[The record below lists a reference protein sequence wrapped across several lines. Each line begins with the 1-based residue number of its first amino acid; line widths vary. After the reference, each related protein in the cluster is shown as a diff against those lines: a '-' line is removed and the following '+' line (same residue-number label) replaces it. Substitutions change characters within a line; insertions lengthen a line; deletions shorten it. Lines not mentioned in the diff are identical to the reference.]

1 LNIKYIFFRDTN
13 VVLSVMIEFPAL
25 SVIRKNTPQRFRTL
39 TSPSSLCSNSS
50 QVGIAAIT
58 MAFSIV
64 HEIPS
69 APRLAKEKH
78 VPFLSIKQPGS
89 GGRRQTMPGHYR
101 LPGLLARHSL
111 FVLTPVSEFVFTSVC
126 VCTCVRTCV
135 RACDPH
141 VLSVVR
147 ARSTVLHTGDVHVCM
162 CAKGTRA
169 KGEKYKTRG
178 GKEGKVV
185 GLPFQN

>member
-1 LNIKYIFFRDTN
+1 
-13 VVLSVMIEFPAL
+13 
-25 SVIRKNTPQRFRTL
+25 
-39 TSPSSLCSNSS
+39 
-50 QVGIAAIT
+50 

-126 VCTCVRTCV
+126 VRTCV

-141 VLSVVR
+141 VFR
-147 ARSTVLHTGDVHVCM
+147 AHSTVLHTGDVHVCM
-162 CAKGTRA
+162 CTKSTRA